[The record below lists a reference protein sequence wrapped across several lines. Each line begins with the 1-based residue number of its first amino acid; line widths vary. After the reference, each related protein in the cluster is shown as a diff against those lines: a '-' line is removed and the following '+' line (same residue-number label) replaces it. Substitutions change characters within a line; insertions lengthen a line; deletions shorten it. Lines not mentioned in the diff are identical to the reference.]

1 MLPVYSNSR
10 CKLSKKFIQCWIT
23 EEKVW
28 IFCAAQKETCIES
41 EIVVLY
47 CQSIFILSNESC
59 VFLSFSDAGWS

>member
-1 MLPVYSNSR
+1 MLPAYSNSI
-10 CKLSKKFIQCWIT
+10 CKLSKKSIQCWIT

-28 IFCAAQKETCIES
+28 IFCAAQKETCTEN

-47 CQSIFILSNESC
+47 CQSIFILSNGSG